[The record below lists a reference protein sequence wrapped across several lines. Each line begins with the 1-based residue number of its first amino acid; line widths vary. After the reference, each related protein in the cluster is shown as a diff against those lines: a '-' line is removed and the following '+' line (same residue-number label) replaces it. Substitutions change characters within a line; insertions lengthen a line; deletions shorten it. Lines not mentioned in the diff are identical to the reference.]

1 LISNGKASILETSFD
16 VLEGRLMAT
25 MRKDEDRGQKR
36 RVVAREMII
45 HGGCWAKTLEAF
57 SGMYVKY
64 RYY

>member
-1 LISNGKASILETSFD
+1 MEMGKYENK
-16 VLEGRLMAT
+16 GH
-25 MRKDEDRGQKR
+25 KN
-36 RVVAREMII
+36 RVVTREMII